1 MVRVLRTLPGP
12 RTRRR
17 KGEKRPS
24 AASIM
29 TFRDTNGDF
38 LNGPGHND
46 ENGLSLHDNVRR
58 SVQRFLRKNR
68 HAEPEDLYHILLE
81 QVEKP
86 LIAEVLRWTGGNQS
100 RCAEVLGIS
109 RGKLRQRI
117 QHYKL

>member
-1 MVRVLRTLPGP
+1 
-12 RTRRR
+12 
-17 KGEKRPS
+17 
-24 AASIM
+24 M